1 MTMFPATLAAYVPL
15 LRETD
20 DLHRLRLVAHEFGLR
35 WEDAP
40 LPERPALVAEEP
52 GPVTPP
58 WDAFLAAYAEYRCYH
73 DRLPA
78 PDWVFGPGRYL
89 EGFWFI
95 LPPQWRVMRWEDRVH
110 SPAAFEAH
118 GTLIAEREL
127 AVV

>member
-1 MTMFPATLAAYVPL
+1 MTMFPPTLAAYVPL

-20 DLHRLRLVAHEFGLR
+20 DLHRLRLIAHEFGLR

-40 LPERPALVAEEP
+40 LRDRLSLIAEEP

-73 DRLPA
+73 DRLRA
-78 PDWVFGPGRYL
+78 PDWVFQPGRYL
-89 EGFWFI
+89 ESFWFI
-95 LPPQWRVMRWEDRVH
+95 LPPEWTFFRMEDRIH

-118 GTLIAEREL
+118 GTLLAEREL
-127 AVV
+127 KVV